1 MDDIFHRPA
10 YAQEIAKD
18 LLQPGPLNAGL
29 RSGVFLSGIRRV
41 GKTTFLRQDLIPVL
55 LEKGA
60 LPIYVDLWADKLRAP
75 SSLVG
80 ESVHKTI
87 QELSTPGSL
96 ILKNLRR
103 LTGMDLGIGAFKFGI
118 KLSDR
123 GGLEQGT
130 LADVFAELV
139 LQVKTDVVMV
149 VDEVQHALG
158 TEDGMNMLH
167 ALKAA
172 RDRINTDPDMPGK
185 FIFLGTGSHKS
196 LVNDMATRRSHP
208 FAGAVAVSFR
218 VLDEDFVQWRL
229 AQIRKHEPLAVLPSA
244 EIAVQGFRVMGN
256 RPEEMGKALI
266 ELQRQFGQH
275 DGASSNQ
282 LYTSICQTRASA
294 AAEIEIAAIEGF
306 GLLGSAIFSRIAN
319 GRSSGM
325 FGSDALSEYALRTG
339 MSVDVPQV
347 QNTADKMIAA
357 NLIMRMGHGVY
368 DVSDPFVRD
377 AWLAY
382 EEHPHMLR

>member
-18 LLQPGPLNAGL
+18 LLQPGPLSAGL

-60 LPIYVDLWADKLRAP
+60 LPIYVDLWADRLRAP

-96 ILKNLRR
+96 ILNNLRR
-103 LTGMDLGIGAFKFGI
+103 LTGMDLGIGTLKFGI

-244 EIAVQGFRVMGN
+244 EIAVKGFRVMGN

-266 ELQRQFGQH
+266 ELQRQFGQQ
-275 DGASSNQ
+275 DGASPNQ

-319 GRSSGM
+319 GRSSGL
-325 FGSDALSEYALRTG
+325 FSSDALAEYAQRTG

-382 EEHPHMLR
+382 EEHPHILR